1 VRLPLIVLSL
11 AALASAPAF
20 AAENAGDG
28 EFVPGNGVPQP
39 LSGDPG
45 WKAQTAVGA
54 GVVMINSAGG
64 QHTINPEVAVQ
75 AMWRQSDLLTY
86 RTRLD
91 FTHRKEGT
99 ESIYIENTHS
109 WLSFRPE
116 GTLGTNRTQFVFGLG
131 PSLIFTTTR
140 IHAPDQNVH
149 ANSIRLGFEYG
160 VGMRMMMGSLPLSVD
175 FGGQQRQTRHDFR
188 ATVSVGLPVIASAK
202 QGDVDGKEAAR

>member
-1 VRLPLIVLSL
+1 MRLPVILSL
-11 AALASAPAF
+11 LLASLALPAS
-20 AAENAGDG
+20 AAEGDDD
-28 EFVPGNGVPQP
+28 EFVPGSGVPQP

-45 WKAQTAVGA
+45 WKAQTAVGG

-64 QHTINPEVAVQ
+64 QHTFNPELAVQ

-99 ESIYIENTHS
+99 QAIYIENTHS

-116 GTLGTNRTQFVFGLG
+116 GTLGTSRTQFVFGIG

-160 VGMRMMMGSLPLSVD
+160 AGMRMMMGAVPVSLD
-175 FGGQQRQTRHDFR
+175 FGGHQRHTRHDFR
-188 ATVSVGLPVIASAK
+188 ATLSFGLLILKSAK
-202 QGDVDGKEAAR
+202 AGDDAKDATP